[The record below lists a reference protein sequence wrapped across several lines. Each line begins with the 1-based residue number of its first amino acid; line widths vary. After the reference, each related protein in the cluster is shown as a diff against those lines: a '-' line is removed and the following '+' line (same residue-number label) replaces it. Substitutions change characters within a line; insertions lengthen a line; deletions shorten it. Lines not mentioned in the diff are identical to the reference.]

1 MEVFNFEAEDFQILE
16 DIEFDETIERPESIR
31 FYTLEEQ
38 TVDAFERLVPR
49 GRTTKYAKDQVRKE
63 VDSLR
68 ELYSQYV
75 VPTPTDYTVR
85 DIKQSIHVDWVHPV
99 YASSTLQPFEWSGWL
114 SLFEDEGARGF
125 YPRMMAR
132 LPRPYMQT
140 QEGIVYP
147 VQEPTEFLDT
157 NGDNALRTLPVYER
171 TKAIVHEDKT
181 VTIAKVPMEGT
192 EDQLGFIGYFLEK
205 RPLEIPNPLPEHPF
219 FKSNEPTFLE
229 SQTPLRDV
237 FPTMDAILTHGVPV
251 TKDPYGDA
259 ASYLK
264 IYDIQLSS
272 IPWEQWKVKFPPADV
287 MEGERQPEPL
297 LFPKSKKDA
306 PSEKLATAYK
316 SKYEP
321 GLASRYWLTKQI
333 DAGEFVIRL
342 LLSESINNGSVE
354 TVPEVIPLPE
364 QFPEADC
371 ELLGRNF
378 QEFAT
383 QGTIRRTWKV
393 KKDRDGNEIDEVKYQ
408 CVPLEFVQQER
419 RRFGYKNKQQWT
431 EGLEDRMKTEYL
443 RYMNSLFPIQPITK
457 KEAALAKT
465 PGRPDSMMRKEI
477 VAILNDPKRFPEDK
491 LADIRELLKAGAFL
505 TGQVYMDADATFLV
519 CSHTLSLLSG
529 DLAQDKNK
537 FYETWSVLQDGFRVC
552 RYCGEHISRQDFV
565 DQEDFDEGGFVIRHA
580 DVLETGAKSQMSEE
594 LSSYTR
600 GIQSLRSLIQ
610 PDNAVDDVMFL
621 LITLL
626 QVLPN
631 GEIFQLFANTARAF
645 AEKQVS
651 KKDTSTKANELR
663 GAIGLAGAILL
674 LQSHLPILV
683 PRRSFGANP
692 VKLNGYP
699 RDADVP
705 EEFSI
710 MDSLMSVFQK
720 TFQAFPSA
728 FKGPSAQFIRA
739 ILNDRKPIRKLIP
752 VIIKGILA
760 KNPDIKTG
768 LERAKVHTDTIPVV
782 EQPKTL
788 IPNVQPPPELDVI
801 RTFGKCPSARPIWSN
816 GRIPKIVQED
826 VPLRSGILSAK
837 NKEVVEPSLS
847 VREEVMNI
855 PKPEIAARL
864 KKTTKAKVAIKDPY
878 HTNLLAAS
886 RLYDLFQIPNPIRSV
901 NPRQNKA
908 ELRDIG
914 QGFLLEILDII
925 QKDPTKQRRLDELLT
940 KDVALYAILGDYVQ
954 NKTNLNKLRADERMT
969 FVQRMTQKSDDERE
983 VIGDLLRIGLAPYV
997 ITNEDRSMLAEEA
1010 ERMEDELMRMEEQD
1024 EEVGVGEPRDD
1035 ENEEIYIGGAD
1046 HGDYGDNQP
1055 LPNNDG
1061 RDYEQTWFGDDE
1073 RTSI

>member
-1 MEVFNFEAEDFQILE
+1 VEEA
-16 DIEFDETIERPESIR
+16 
-31 FYTLEEQ
+31 
-38 TVDAFERLVPR
+38 
-49 GRTTKYAKDQVRKE
+49 
-63 VDSLR
+63 
-68 ELYSQYV
+68 
-75 VPTPTDYTVR
+75 
-85 DIKQSIHVDWVHPV
+85 
-99 YASSTLQPFEWSGWL
+99 
-114 SLFEDEGARGF
+114 
-125 YPRMMAR
+125 
-132 LPRPYMQT
+132 
-140 QEGIVYP
+140 
-147 VQEPTEFLDT
+147 TEFLDT
-157 NGDNALRTLPVYER
+157 NGANPLRSLPMYER

-181 VTIAKVPMEGT
+181 VTIAKVPIEGT
-192 EDQLGFIGYFLEK
+192 EDQLASIGYFLEK
-205 RPLEIPNPLPEHPF
+205 RPLEIPNPLPDHPF

-229 SQTPLRDV
+229 SDTPLRDV

-251 TKDPYGDA
+251 TKNPYKEA
-259 ASYLK
+259 TPFLK
-264 IYDIQLSS
+264 LYDIQLSS

-297 LFPKSKKDA
+297 VFPKTKKDA
-306 PSEKLATAYK
+306 PSEKLVTAYK

-321 GLASRYWLTKQI
+321 GLASRYWLSKQI

-354 TVPEVIPLPE
+354 TVPELIPLPE

-371 ELLGRNF
+371 ELMGRNF
-378 QEFAT
+378 QQFTT

-393 KKDRDGNEIDEVKYQ
+393 KKDRDGNEFDEVKYQ

-431 EGLEDRMKTEYL
+431 EGLDERMKTEYL
-443 RYMNSLFPIQPITK
+443 RYMNTIFPIQSIVK
-457 KEAALAKT
+457 KEPALAKT
-465 PGRPDSMMRKEI
+465 PGRPDSMLRKEI

-505 TGQVYMDADATFLV
+505 TGQIYTDADATFLL
-519 CSHTLSLLSG
+519 CSHTLSQLSG
-529 DLAQDKNK
+529 DLIQDKGK
-537 FYETWSVLQDGFRVC
+537 FYETWTVLQDGFRVC
-552 RYCGEHISRQDFV
+552 RYCGEHIDRQDLV
-565 DQEDFDEGGFVIRHA
+565 DQEDFDDAGFVIRRA
-580 DVLETGAKSQMSEE
+580 DVLETGKQVQMSEE

-600 GIQSLRSLIQ
+600 GIQSLRNLIQ
-610 PDNAVDDVMFL
+610 PDNVVDDVMFL

-626 QVLPN
+626 QVLPEA
-631 GEIFQLFANTARAF
+631 EIFQLFVKTARGF
-645 AEKQVS
+645 ADTQVS
-651 KKDTSTKANELR
+651 KKDTSNKANELR

-674 LQSHLPILV
+674 LQSHLPFLV

-699 RDADVP
+699 RDAPAP
-705 EEFSI
+705 EDFSI
-710 MDSLMSVFQK
+710 IDSLMSVFQK
-720 TFQAFPSA
+720 TFQAFPTA

-752 VIIKGILA
+752 VILKGILA

-768 LERAKVHTDTIPVV
+768 LERAKVHTETIPPV

-788 IPNVQPPPELDVI
+788 IPVVAPPQALDVI

-826 VPLRSGILSAK
+826 VPLRSGLLGAE
-837 NKEVVEPSLS
+837 NKEFVEPSVS
-847 VREEVMNI
+847 ERDQVVNI

-864 KKTTKAKVAIKDPY
+864 KKTTKAKVSIKDPY
-878 HTNLLAAS
+878 RTNLLAAS
-886 RLYDLFQIPNPIRSV
+886 RLYDLFEIPNPIRSV
-901 NPRQNKA
+901 NPSQNKA

-914 QGFLLEILDII
+914 KGFLLEVLDII
-925 QKDPTKQRRLDELLT
+925 QKDPTKQRKLDELLT
-940 KDVALYAILGDYVQ
+940 KDVALYTVLGDYVQ

-997 ITNEDRSMLAEEA
+997 ISNEDRSMLAREA
-1010 ERMEDELMRMEEQD
+1010 ERMEDQMMRIEQQD

-1061 RDYEQTWFGDDE
+1061 RDYDQPWFGDDE